1 MGSQAMKPIRVVFA
15 WENLGP
21 SHFDRIEACAA
32 DPAMAVAAVEFFGTS
47 IVYDWDSAGLAGVRR
62 VTLYPDGRSLRNPL
76 LVLRLIRACLAPRPD
91 AVFLCHY
98 NYLPV
103 FLAALVLRVRGVRTF
118 TMIDSKFD
126 DMDRS
131 VWREAIKALLLAPYH
146 GAMAGSRRTIE
157 YLHFLGF
164 QRRPIAE
171 GFDTL
176 DIARIAAR
184 APASVEGQPPTH
196 SQRDFLVVA
205 RLIREKNL
213 EFALRAFAEW
223 RQQAVHPRALRILG
237 AGPLEAP
244 LRALAAELGVADQ
257 VRFEGAATPDQVA
270 QAMRDALALVFPSVQ
285 ETFGFVVIEALA
297 QGLPVLISTKPGA
310 VDDLIDNGVNGWL
323 VDPWRP
329 AGLVAAMALL
339 DRDEQTWRA
348 ASVAASASSERGDVR
363 HFVSAVKALAQ
374 PG

>member
-1 MGSQAMKPIRVVFA
+1 MKPIRVVFA

-32 DPAMAVAAVEFFGTS
+32 DPAMAVTAVEFFGTS
-47 IVYDWDSAGLAGVRR
+47 IVYNWNSAGLAGVRR
-62 VTLYPDGRSLRNPL
+62 VTLYPDSRSLRNPL
-76 LVLRLIRACLAPRPD
+76 LVWRLIRACLAPRPD

-98 NYLPV
+98 NYPPV
-103 FLAALVLRVRGVRTF
+103 FLAALVLRLLGVRTI

-131 VWREAIKALLLAPYH
+131 VWRELPKALLLAPYR
-146 GAMAGSRRTIE
+146 GAMAGSRRTVE
-157 YLHFLGF
+157 YLRFLGF
-164 QRRPIAE
+164 RRRPTIQ

-176 DIARIAAR
+176 DVARIAAR
-184 APASVEGQPPTH
+184 ATASTVPH
-196 SQRDFLVVA
+196 AQRDFLVVA

-213 EFALRAFAEW
+213 EFALRAFATW

-244 LRALAAELGVADQ
+244 LRALAAELGVADA
-257 VRFEGAATPDQVA
+257 VRFEGTATLDQVA

-285 ETFGFVVIEALA
+285 ETYGFVVIEALA
-297 QGLPVLISTKPGA
+297 LGLPVLISTKPGA

-329 AGLVAAMALL
+329 AGLVAAMVLL
-339 DRDEQTWRA
+339 DRDQAAWQA

-363 HFVSAVKALAQ
+363 HFVSSVRALTQ

>member
-1 MGSQAMKPIRVVFA
+1 MKVCKVVFA

-21 SHFDRIEACAA
+21 THSDRIEACAA
-32 DPAMAVAAVEFFGTS
+32 DPGLDVTAVEFFGVST
-47 IVYDWDSAGLAGVRR
+47 VYDWDRASLAGVRR
-62 VTLYPDGRSLRNPL
+62 ITLFPDGRSRRNPM
-76 LVLRLIRACLAPRPD
+76 LVWRLIKACRSARPD

-98 NYLPV
+98 HVPAV
-103 FLAALVLRVRGVRTF
+103 FLAALVLRLLGIRVL

-126 DMDRS
+126 DLDRS
-131 VWREAIKALLLAPYH
+131 LWREAIKLVLMAPYH
-146 GAMAGSRRTIE
+146 GALAGSRRTIE
-157 YLHFLGF
+157 YLRFLGF
-164 QRRPIAE
+164 RKRPLVE

-176 DIARIAAR
+176 DVARIQAR
-184 APASVEGQPPTH
+184 APVSRGGQAPTH
-196 SQRDFLVVA
+196 AQRDFLVVA

-213 EFALRAFAEW
+213 ELALTAYAEW

-244 LRALAAELGVADQ
+244 LRALAAELGVAEH
-257 VRFEGAATPDQVA
+257 VRFEGSATPDQVA

-285 ETFGFVVIEALA
+285 ETYGFVVIEALA
-297 QGLPVLISTKPGA
+297 LGLPVLISTKPGA
-310 VDDLIDNGVNGWL
+310 VDGLIDNGVNGWL

-329 AGLVAAMALL
+329 AGLIAAMALL
-339 DRDEQTWRA
+339 DRDEAAWQA
-348 ASVAASASSERGDVR
+348 ASAAASASSERGDVR

>member
-1 MGSQAMKPIRVVFA
+1 MKPSRVVFA

-32 DPAMAVAAVEFFGTS
+32 DPALDVTAIEFFGTS
-47 IVYDWDSAGLAGVRR
+47 IVYDWNSAGLAGVRR
-62 VTLYPDGRSLRNPL
+62 VTLYPDGRALRNPL
-76 LVLRLIRACLAPRPD
+76 LVWRLIRACLTRRP
-91 AVFLCHY
+91 ACVFLCHY

-103 FLAALVLRVRGVRTF
+103 FLTALVLRALGIRTI

-131 VWREAIKALLLAPYH
+131 VWREVPKALLLAPYH
-146 GAMAGSRRTIE
+146 GAMAGSRRTVE
-157 YLHFLGF
+157 YLRFLGF
-164 QRRPIAE
+164 RKRPVVE

-184 APASVEGQPPTH
+184 APASGAGQPPTH
-196 SQRDFLVVA
+196 AARDFLIVA

-213 EFALRAFAEW
+213 EFALRAYAEW
-223 RQQAVHPRALRILG
+223 HRQAAHPRALRILG
-237 AGPLEAP
+237 AGPLEAQ
-244 LRALAAELGVADQ
+244 LRALAAELGVAQQ
-257 VRFEGAATPDQVA
+257 VRFEGTASPEQVA

-297 QGLPVLISTKPGA
+297 LGLPVLISIKPGA
-310 VDDLIDNGVNGWL
+310 ADGLIDSGVNGWL

-339 DRDEQTWRA
+339 DRDEA
-348 ASVAASASSERGDVR
+348 AWQSASAAASASSERGDVR
-363 HFVSAVKALAQ
+363 HFVSAVKSLAQ
-374 PG
+374 AG